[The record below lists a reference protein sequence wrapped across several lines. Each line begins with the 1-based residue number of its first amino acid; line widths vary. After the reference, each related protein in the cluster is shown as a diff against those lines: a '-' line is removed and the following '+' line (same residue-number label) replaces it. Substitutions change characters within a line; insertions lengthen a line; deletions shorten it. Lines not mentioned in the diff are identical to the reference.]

1 MTPRRPRPSAGF
13 TLVEMLVTMV
23 ILSLVMGATIS
34 LLRSQTR
41 TFRVSGQKMEL
52 SQNMR
57 YAVGTIDRAL
67 RTTGAGVANQQPMF
81 IYGGNDVVAFNSNF
95 TNVNQDRCAVNINPD
110 APVGSFE
117 ILPQAAAYTFP
128 NTAFNYPAM
137 TYTSTTC
144 LAETIVFY
152 FRPDSSTLAE
162 PNDFVLMQKVNAM
175 PADLVAKNLFAYPG
189 RPFFQY
195 FVHPLSLIV
204 PPAARDS
211 LVLAGAAGSGIVLP
225 IRHSVAVHGSP
236 ADSALDP
243 SNSYLADSVKAV
255 RINLRVSNGLIGA
268 EQRLRDIS
276 TTVGLPNNG
285 LIQLKD
291 CGTAPLL
298 TGALLA
304 NPNAVAIPPTAPSVT
319 LQWPASFDEA
329 AGETDINQYNIYRR
343 LQADPAFGS
352 ALLTIP
358 AGQPPPYVF
367 VDNGVLAG
375 TDYVYAVGAQDCTP
389 SESARLVSNVV
400 RPN

>member
-1 MTPRRPRPSAGF
+1 MTPRRSRRFAGF

-23 ILSLVMGATIS
+23 ILSLAMTATIT
-34 LLRSQTR
+34 LLRTQTR
-41 TFRVSGQKMEL
+41 TFRISGQKMEL

-57 YAVGTIDRAL
+57 YAVSTIDRAL
-67 RTTGAGVANQQPMF
+67 RTAGAGVANQQPMF
-81 IYGGNDVVAFNSNF
+81 IYGGNDIVAFNSNF

-117 ILPQAAAYTFP
+117 ILPLASAYVFP
-128 NTAFNYPAM
+128 NTAFNYPSM
-137 TYTSTTC
+137 NYTSTAC
-144 LAETIVFY
+144 LAETILFY
-152 FRPDSSTLAE
+152 FRPDSSTAE

-175 PADLVAKNLFAYPG
+175 PADLVAKNLFAYPN

-195 FVHPLSLIV
+195 FVHPISLIV

-225 IRHSVAVHGSP
+225 IRHSVAIHGSP

-255 RINLRVSNGLIGA
+255 RINIRVSNGLTGA
-268 EQRLRDIS
+268 EQKVRDVS
-276 TTVGLPNNG
+276 TVVELPNNG
-285 LIQLKD
+285 LVQLKD

-298 TGALLA
+298 NGALTVT
-304 NPNAVAIPPTAPSVT
+304 PNAVGNPPAVT
-319 LQWPASFDEA
+319 LQWNASFDEA
-329 AGETDINQYNIYRR
+329 AGETDVNQYNIYRR
-343 LQADPAFGS
+343 LLADPSFGS
-352 ALLTIP
+352 TLMTVP
-358 AGQPPPYVF
+358 ATGQVLPYVF
-367 VDNGVLAG
+367 VDNGAQAG

-389 SESARLVSNVV
+389 AESARLVSATV

>member
-1 MTPRRPRPSAGF
+1 MKTRRLGPSAGF
-13 TLVEMLVTMV
+13 TLVEMLVAIV
-23 ILSLVMGATIS
+23 ILSMVMGAIIS

-41 TFRVSGQKMEL
+41 TFQISGQKMEL

-81 IYGGNDVVAFNSNF
+81 VYGGNDIVAFNSNY
-95 TNVNQDRCAVNINPD
+95 THVNQDRCAVNINPD
-110 APVGSFE
+110 APVGSYE
-117 ILPQAAAYTFP
+117 ILPLASAYTFP
-128 NTAFNYPAM
+128 NTVFTYPSM
-137 TYTSTTC
+137 TYTSATC
-144 LAETIVFY
+144 QAETILFY
-152 FRPDSSTLAE
+152 FRPDSSTAE
-162 PNDFVLMQKVNAM
+162 PNDFVLMEKVNAM
-175 PADLVAKNLFAYPG
+175 PAELVAKNLLAYPG

-255 RINLRVSNGLIGA
+255 RISLRVSNGLTGA
-268 EQRLRDIS
+268 DQRVRDIS
-276 TTVGLPNNG
+276 TVVGLPNNG
-285 LIQLKD
+285 LVQLKD

-298 TGALLA
+298 NGVLTVT
-304 NPNAVAIPPTAPSVT
+304 PNAAGNPPSVT
-319 LQWPASFDEA
+319 LTWPASFDEA

-343 LQADPAFGS
+343 LLADPGFGS

-367 VDNGVLAG
+367 VDNGVAAG
-375 TDYVYAVGAQDCTP
+375 TDYVYGVGAQDCTP
-389 SESARLVSNVV
+389 SESARLISATV

>member
-1 MTPRRPRPSAGF
+1 MSSRRLGPPAGF

-23 ILSLVMGATIS
+23 MLSIVMGATIT

-41 TFRVSGQKMEL
+41 TFRISGQKMEL

-67 RTTGAGVANQQPMF
+67 RTAGAGVANQQPMF
-81 IYGGNDVVAFNSNF
+81 IYGGDDVVAFNSNY

-110 APVGSFE
+110 APVGSYE
-117 ILPQAAAYTFP
+117 ILPLASAYTFP
-128 NTAFNYPAM
+128 NTVFNYPSM
-137 TYTSTTC
+137 NYTSTTC

-152 FRPDSSTLAE
+152 FRPDSSTVAE
-162 PNDFVLMQKVNAM
+162 PNDFVLMEKVNAM
-175 PADLVAKNLFAYPG
+175 PAELVAKNLFAYPG

-195 FVHPLSLIV
+195 FVHPTSLIV

-225 IRHSVAVHGSP
+225 IRHSVAIHGSP

-255 RINLRVSNGLIGA
+255 RINIRVSNGLTGVD
-268 EQRLRDIS
+268 QRVRDVS
-276 TTVGLPNNG
+276 TVVGLPNNG
-285 LIQLKD
+285 LVQLKD
-291 CGTAPLL
+291 CGNAPLL
-298 TGALLA
+298 NGVLTVT
-304 NPNAVAIPPTAPSVT
+304 PNAAGTPPSVT
-319 LQWPASFDEA
+319 LQWPASFDEG

-343 LQADPAFGS
+343 LLADPGFGS
-352 ALLTIP
+352 TLMTIP

-367 VDNGVLAG
+367 VDNGVAAG
-375 TDYVYAVGAQDCTP
+375 VDYVYAVGAQDCTP
-389 SESARLVSNVV
+389 SESARLVSPTV

>member
-1 MTPRRPRPSAGF
+1 MKTRGPRPSAGF
-13 TLVEMLVTMV
+13 TLVEMLITMV
-23 ILSLVMGATIS
+23 ILSIVMGATIT

-41 TFRVSGQKMEL
+41 TFRISGQKMEL

-67 RTTGAGVANQQPMF
+67 RTAGAGVANQQPMF
-81 IYGGNDVVAFNSNF
+81 IYGGNDVVAFNSNY
-95 TNVNQDRCAVNINPD
+95 THVNQDRCAVNINPD
-110 APVGSFE
+110 APVGSYE
-117 ILPQAAAYTFP
+117 ILPLASAYIFP
-128 NTAFNYPAM
+128 NTAFTYPSM

-144 LAETIVFY
+144 QAETIVFY
-152 FRPDSSTLAE
+152 FRPDSSTAAE
-162 PNDFVLMQKVNAM
+162 PNDFVLMEKVNAM
-175 PADLVAKNLFAYPG
+175 PAELVAKNLFAYPG

-225 IRHSVAVHGSP
+225 IRHSVAIHGSP
-236 ADSALDP
+236 TDSAGDP

-255 RINLRVSNGLIGA
+255 RINIRVGNGLTGA
-268 EQRLRDIS
+268 DQRLRDIS
-276 TTVGLPNNG
+276 TVVGLPNNG

-298 TGALLA
+298 TGVLTVT
-304 NPNAVAIPPTAPSVT
+304 PNAAGNPPSVT

-343 LQADPAFGS
+343 LLADPAFGS

-367 VDNGVLAG
+367 MDNGVAAG

-389 SESARLVSNVV
+389 SESARLVSPTV